1 MRTFYTLSVF
11 VFSLGAFVSFGQDR
25 NTTNE
30 NFEPIRN
37 DLAKWDAVRGPW
49 LAASMEAMAN
59 NQPIPV
65 RTFPENFT
73 PNQMMR
79 MVDPGTRAN
88 IQRTAQQNS
97 SESQTTFWR
106 DINRYAS
113 AGNCSPVMARS
124 YGDPHIVSFDG
135 ARYSFQT
142 VGEFVMAKSAQG
154 DVEVQARQKPQ
165 QEDFSLNTAVAMNVA
180 GDRLGIYAEDYPD
193 ADYSTPVR
201 LNGRSLHLTGSTYF
215 LDHGGTIQK
224 SGNSYFIHWPT
235 GESAEV
241 KMRNSRDMSFMD
253 ISVNVLPCAATSY
266 NGVLGNANGNANDD
280 FDLGVSMRTP
290 RDPFGDDN
298 YASRERQAQI
308 ARMLADQY
316 RVDDFTTLFDYSIGR
331 NTMSFTD
338 RSFPRIY
345 RTINDLDQRRIDRS
359 RRMCEQNGIAARDM
373 NGCIYDNAFLEIEA
387 PREPIVH
394 DPVAD
399 TRELRVVR
407 EPVINANPPREP
419 KPVQAEPRIVDER
432 VSTTP
437 ESISKETI
445 KEPVKEEVRA
455 KEPVERVSS
464 PKPTPVVK
472 PTPTPKPKPPVAR
485 PTPRP
490 SPPVAKPKPT
500 PTPKP
505 KPAPKVTPKPRP
517 GVGGRP

>member
-11 VFSLGAFVSFGQDR
+11 VFSLGTFVSFGQER
-25 NTTNE
+25 TTPVE
-30 NFEPIRN
+30 NFEPIRTE
-37 DLAKWDAVRGPW
+37 LAQWDAVRGPW
-49 LAASMEAMAN
+49 LASSMEAMAT

-79 MVDPGTRAN
+79 MVDPGTRAS

-97 SESQTTFWR
+97 SESQSTFWR
-106 DINRYAS
+106 NINRYTSVGSCA
-113 AGNCSPVMARS
+113 PRMARS

-135 ARYSFQT
+135 ARFSFQT
-142 VGEFVMAKSAQG
+142 VGEFVLASSSAG

-165 QEDFSLNTAVAMNVA
+165 GEDFSLNTAVAMNVA

-201 LNGRSLHLTGSTYF
+201 LNGRSLHLTGSSYF

-241 KMRNSRDMSFMD
+241 KMRSSRDMSFMD
-253 ISVNVLPCAATSY
+253 ISVNVLPCAVTSY
-266 NGVLGNANGNANDD
+266 NGVLGNANGISGDD
-280 FDLGVSMRTP
+280 FDLGASMRTQ

-308 ARMLADQY
+308 ARMLGDQH
-316 RVDDFTTLFDYSIGR
+316 RVDDFSTLFDYSIGR

-359 RRMCEQNGIAARDM
+359 RRMCEQSGIAASDI
-373 NGCIYDNAFLEIEA
+373 NGCIFDNAFLEIEA

-399 TRELRVVR
+399 TRELRELR
-407 EPVINANPPREP
+407 EPVINENPPREP
-419 KPVQAEPRIVDER
+419 KPVIREARTVEQG
-432 VSTTP
+432 TTNP
-437 ESISKETI
+437 QPISKE
-445 KEPVKEEVRA
+445 PDNNEVRT
-455 KEPVERVSS
+455 KEPVESVSS

-472 PTPTPKPKPPVAR
+472 PNPVVKPI
-485 PTPRP
+485 PRP
-490 SPPVAKPKPT
+490 SPPVV
-500 PTPKP
+500 KP
-505 KPAPKVTPKPRP
+505 KPAPKPAPKPKPTPKVTPATKS
-517 GVGGRP
+517 GVGTKP